1 MAELGTLTVKMDDER
16 MDKLLRDLKRLKK
29 SVHRYKWQ
37 KAIELDRHKQYAIV
51 R

>member
-1 MAELGTLTVKMDDER
+1 MAELGTLTIRMDDER
-16 MDKLLRDLKRLKK
+16 MEKLLRDIKRVKRT
-29 SVHRYKWQ
+29 VHKMKWQ

>member
-1 MAELGTLTVKMDDER
+1 MAEIGMVTFKLGDER
-16 MDKLLRDLKRLKK
+16 VDKLMRDLKRLKRAVHK
-29 SVHRYKWQ
+29 SKWQ

>member
-1 MAELGTLTVKMDDER
+1 MAEITATFKMDDER
-16 MDKLLRDLKRLKK
+16 MEKLQRDLKRLKRAVYK
-29 SVHRYKWQ
+29 MKWQ

>member
-1 MAELGTLTVKMDDER
+1 MAELKVRLDDER
-16 MDKLLRDLKRLKK
+16 MDKLLRDLKRLKRA
-29 SVHRYKWQ
+29 VHKYKWQ

>member
-1 MAELGTLTVKMDDER
+1 MAELGTLTFKMDDER
-16 MDKLLRDLKRLKK
+16 MDKLLRDLKRLKRA
-29 SVHRYKWQ
+29 VHKMKWQ

>member
-1 MAELGTLTVKMDDER
+1 MAELGTVTFKLDDEKTE
-16 MDKLLRDLKRLKK
+16 KLMRDLKRLKRA
-29 SVHRYKWQ
+29 VHKMKWQ